1 MKMNSKF
8 LVVALLAIFSV
19 AGTSCKS
26 GKSCKGGGWYGD
38 RNLGYESTLENKK
51 LIHIKD
57 TDVILEVEDCALAK
71 P

>member
-1 MKMNSKF
+1 M
-8 LVVALLAIFSV
+8 LLAIFSV

-38 RNLGYESTLENKK
+38 RNLGYESTLESKK
-51 LIHIKD
+51 LIKIKD
-57 TDVILEVEDCALAK
+57 ADGVLEVEDCTLAN

>member
-1 MKMNSKF
+1 MKSKF
-8 LVVALLAIFSV
+8 LVVTLFAIFSV

-51 LIHIKD
+51 LIKMKD
-57 TDVILEVEDCALAK
+57 ADEILEVEDCTLAN

>member
-1 MKMNSKF
+1 MKSKF
-8 LVVALLAIFSV
+8 LVVTLFAIFSV

-51 LIHIKD
+51 LINIKD
-57 TDVILEVEDCALAK
+57 TDVILNVEECTSAN